1 MKVMVSMTY
10 QDWRVL
16 VVEDDY
22 DSTKMVGKV
31 LEHHHIPYDIA
42 GNGAE
47 CMQALQRF
55 TPTLI
60 VMDLAMPVMDGWRTL
75 SEIRANPNTTHIPVV
90 AITAYGS
97 ANVAA
102 DAQLAGFDGYFP
114 KPLHPVRFVQE
125 LVKIVEQG

>member
-1 MKVMVSMTY
+1 MTF
-10 QDWRVL
+10 QDWLVL

-22 DSTKMVGKV
+22 DSTKMVAKV
-31 LEHHHIPYDIA
+31 LEHHQIRYDTV

-47 CMQALQRF
+47 CIQALERF
-55 TPTLI
+55 IPTLI

-75 SEIRANPNTTHIPVV
+75 SEIRANPNTAHIPVV
-90 AITAYGS
+90 AITAYS
-97 ANVAA
+97 SPNVAA

-114 KPLHPVRFVQE
+114 KPLHPIRFVQE